1 MSDKKKMVNNKEQ
14 KGRKLPL
21 GVLYFVYLSYC
32 LKRNKSNIYTFEHVC
47 GFVLKNNTTAS
58 TLFLLFKK
66 KVSAICLYSDG
77 TPLAFE
83 TKVTKD

>member
-1 MSDKKKMVNNKEQ
+1 MCV
-14 KGRKLPL
+14 
-21 GVLYFVYLSYC
+21 VLS
-32 LKRNKSNIYTFEHVC
+32 
-47 GFVLKNNTTAS
+47 LKNNTTAS
-58 TLFLLFKK
+58 TLFLRFKK